1 MAMLKGAPTVQQ
13 HLSYVYVEGDEF
25 AGVRF
30 DEGWARM
37 LGYELSMREGTA
49 DEVTAGRYARETG
62 YSEEYMTRKGLM
74 CEATRSKRGI
84 NIGRQA
90 GEELWKRFADGEVS
104 AKDADTICRLTAPL
118 AARARVADIQ
128 AACCRMLA
136 AGKSWA
142 YIGAM
147 VQLQAL
153 GVDADADLDRMA
165 QFVERNIHVLD
176 EAIGALKGARTRQ
189 NAPDQAE
196 RLADLERIRAGFELV
211 GSQPEM
217 LAQARRWDG
226 ETEPDP
232 VGEYQE
238 RAARKRERERRESG
252 LDAESYL
259 KAKDTQISAS
269 LQDDLQAA
277 AGSIQDI
284 SRPDKDGNI
293 HNHGMQTPKDL
304 DDAFD
309 AYKQARDE
317 QDAKK
322 AEEARNALKDMIA
335 PGVNAALK
343 EAAKMIP
350 HLEGLIDK
358 TCAAVPGCSKMMR
371 NGTKKADRIIEK
383 AINDYQGYASRVI
396 DMIGGTII
404 IPNGGSYVAVID
416 TIKDAVGEENIVKL
430 KMLGFNEP
438 KPCYH
443 DIKVS
448 VRFPNGIIG
457 EIIVVSEFINNA
469 KFNRGGHKIYE
480 VMRDL
485 HPHLKEYKQV
495 RDAFFE
501 LSLLSSMVYQAVVD
515 RDAFRSS
522 KRNASSKV
530 QGLQSLLTK
539 LSLSDSVT
547 GMVNSPETLLNSI
560 IPASVTSAAESRP
573 ELMKNIS
580 KDDVPQESGDVN
592 KKNKKISES
601 EQRGGVGTMSL
612 EGDDETQAEIIE
624 RLRKDNGL
632 KPFFAAIDKVES
644 VMEPSAYKQ
653 VDVEFGGLSQRDID
667 EVRAFAAKQTHP
679 RYKLPEDFDLGNV
692 KHATRE
698 ANLWHAYAHHAL
710 DSFRKDYPDQIS
722 VTYDDLRMIP
732 EIVKERDQ
740 VYAEHKGG
748 AWTLVYVK
756 AYGDIEYRYVEKLG
770 SRDDGGQR
778 MARTTTEWLT
788 KKRNA
793 GGGTLTP
800 TSKSSQKAH
809 LFPRTAKIL
818 AVEEYVKQNFAEE
831 ASKIVETAIQKK
843 NVLRAPNKK
852 LSNLPPVLWVVVRL
866 QSFKA
871 WFGDWEKDP
880 EHASKVLDENGE
892 PLVVYH
898 GTPKGGFKEFKE
910 ESYFTP
916 HREYA
921 ERYVHAGGKGNI
933 WGVTDGEPS
942 MYELFLNI
950 RKPFDTRT
958 KADAAIFEREFL
970 SKWGNNTPLSE
981 RGLPDWTDAA
991 DLLEFLAER
1000 GGGYDGVIIDEGGDP
1015 DANGNPVWR
1024 GVSYLTASPTQI
1036 KSATENRGTFDG
1048 RDADITHSLAQDDDA
1063 LDGVG
1068 GMEMASAHAL
1078 AVLEARADEAYAA
1091 QLAREFRRKAEAWSL
1106 ARVRG
1111 DEKEGRLGRGAKL
1124 FGELMALVD
1133 AAELTLGAAANTGR
1147 LHFLLAWA
1155 RVYAGMMEDGSAP
1168 MGGELKGEIYDA
1180 FVERMRER
1188 EADARRHGLTDEE
1201 VQEMMAEYAGERLDI
1216 AMDRVLRHVLGSL
1229 DGFLKARARE
1239 RMDYLR
1245 EKAYPKRPE
1254 GKPWPRGKMSAENYR
1269 RVEEIYRYLEMDAE
1283 RVADLIE
1290 GKKQA
1295 LEKLRDE
1302 GVGDDAAKAREEEL
1316 EDELA
1321 LLAMYG
1327 CWESKS
1333 AEEAQAA
1340 AASFADFVLNGR
1352 RAWQEKLR
1360 QERRRLAWQRKE
1372 IARHFKGARD
1382 ELLEKGAQRNAK
1394 ESASDMNIGK
1404 SSMRGY
1410 MNMSHLLKSLEG
1422 RMGSRWTSAMRQR
1435 LADIHEGLQ
1444 VFLGNLEGWLLED
1457 VRACTGLTKEADME
1471 DWMRSIHEVYDT
1483 GIILRVPLP
1492 GQTVQLTPEEARMW
1506 LSLTAQEREAK
1517 RKEMLA
1523 AAEAAEEAPDNIPTD
1538 EQIEELR
1545 RKVAGS
1551 WLAGAASGR
1560 ERMSGA
1566 WSAARQEKLRAAR
1579 EAKEAELGRELTR
1592 EEVSQLTEEH
1602 GRLTKEELKAA
1613 REAMVDALAAELP
1626 EGAVTEN
1633 ENAPAYFFLKGSE
1646 MTEQRLVTTKAT
1658 LLQAVLTFDQPDYEH
1673 LMEANGVDDA
1683 VLAEMRRQIG
1693 PALLELGYR
1702 MRQRLNENGVRMAK
1716 VYENLTGV
1724 PFGFRANY
1732 FKGCFDT
1739 GKPST
1744 QGEAVEREGSSTTAS
1759 GKHGMLIPRRFHTL
1773 LIPWQT
1779 NVSAVSVYLQAMKE
1793 QNRYELTADFVHEL
1807 RALFADRVFAM
1818 ECRAEIG
1825 DTNMDL
1831 LLGWTRLVEGSLVAS
1846 EKQQN
1851 FINKLIG
1858 KFISAMAVVRLAFN
1872 VNTYVKQCTA
1882 VNNAYLGGYVPAEL
1896 GYKDDGVQVLAE
1908 RHVGLAEWHAAMG
1921 RVMSGRGVV
1930 GLRELAK
1937 SDMFAYRDRKDGAHL
1952 AQAALLGPNRKVGG
1966 RVGKASR
1973 AVYEAGMAPI
1983 GKLDVGS
1990 NVVGAAILYDA
2001 TWHHLEAEDRDG
2013 RLSDAERHELC
2024 RMTVRKMLDFAA
2036 QPVLRTQKSYH
2047 AAAGTFGSFG
2057 SNMFLFRSESV
2068 KNFGGWMAQVLNGE
2082 TGAAVAGNAFFGVAN
2097 ALLVGMLS
2105 WLAGFWPDEDDE
2117 DRWAK
2122 VGTKFTLDALTGD
2135 LASVPVLDDIVMGV
2149 RHLVEQQVENA
2160 TDVKVKSP
2168 RFQDKGALFDLLDA
2182 AQREYRNME
2191 EGNPWQRH
2199 VSAVTRLLGSV
2210 GACTAFCKN
2219 SAVGPLSDVASLAWA
2234 AAACGNMAKFMR
2246 NVYDRV
2252 DEEDA

>member
-1 MAMLKGAPTVQQ
+1 
-13 HLSYVYVEGDEF
+13 
-25 AGVRF
+25 
-30 DEGWARM
+30 
-37 LGYELSMREGTA
+37 
-49 DEVTAGRYARETG
+49 
-62 YSEEYMTRKGLM
+62 MTRKGLM

-189 NAPDQAE
+189 NAPEQAE

-252 LDAESYL
+252 LDTEGYL

-269 LQDDLQAA
+269 LQELKSTAEK
-277 AGSIQDI
+277 IEELKVLTQDEYEALHGLPGQVRNTI
-284 SRPDKDGNI
+284 NRPVPDWR
-293 HNHGMQTPKDL
+293 
-304 DDAFD
+304 D
-309 AYKQARDE
+309 AYSRFASTALEKLIE
-317 QDAKK
+317 FLTPWVESHLK
-322 AEEARNALKDMIA
+322 EAREMEGALKDF
-335 PGVNAALK
+335 VSSV
-343 EAAKMIP
+343 
-350 HLEGLIDK
+350 
-358 TCAAVPGCSKMMR
+358 CAATGCGMMMR
-371 NGTKKADRIIEK
+371 KGTKGAERIMQK
-383 AINDYQGYASRVI
+383 AINDYEGDVQCVV

-404 IPNGGSYVAVID
+404 VPDGGNYAEVVGAVKEEVA
-416 TIKDAVGEENIVKL
+416 KKRGMEIVKVKKL
-430 KMLGFNEP
+430 HCDSSDTG
-438 KPCYH
+438 YH
-443 DIKVS
+443 DIKIS
-448 VRFPNGIIG
+448 LRMPNGIVG
-457 EIIVVSEFINNA
+457 EIIVISDYINEVKAN
-469 KFNRGGHKIYE
+469 GIGHKLYE
-480 VMRDL
+480 AMRTLEPRLNNERVNDFYAAL
-485 HPHLKEYKQV
+485 AAMSNYFYDDTAAFSIFERAYERASYALQHLQGCFPKDSISEYEK
-495 RDAFFE
+495 
-501 LSLLSSMVYQAVVD
+501 
-515 RDAFRSS
+515 
-522 KRNASSKV
+522 
-530 QGLQSLLTK
+530 LLTK
-539 LSLSDSVT
+539 SSEAASNLAKP
-547 GMVNSPETLLNSI
+547 SPLASKA
-560 IPASVTSAAESRP
+560 IPSSSQ
-573 ELMKNIS
+573 MQNIS
-580 KDDVPQESGDVN
+580 KDDVPQNGGDVN
-592 KKNKKISES
+592 KKNKKIAES

-898 GTPKGGFKEFKE
+898 GTPKGGFTEFKE

-970 SKWGNNTPLSE
+970 GKWGNNTPLSE

-991 DLLEFLAER
+991 DLLEFLAEH

-1457 VRACTGLTKEADME
+1457 VRACTGLTKEA
-1471 DWMRSIHEVYDT
+1471 R
-1483 GIILRVPLP
+1483 
-1492 GQTVQLTPEEARMW
+1492 A
-1506 LSLTAQEREAK
+1506 TAFLCR
-1517 RKEMLA
+1517 
-1523 AAEAAEEAPDNIPTD
+1523 
-1538 EQIEELR
+1538 
-1545 RKVAGS
+1545 G
-1551 WLAGAASGR
+1551 ASG
-1560 ERMSGA
+1560 
-1566 WSAARQEKLRAAR
+1566 
-1579 EAKEAELGRELTR
+1579 T
-1592 EEVSQLTEEH
+1592 
-1602 GRLTKEELKAA
+1602 
-1613 REAMVDALAAELP
+1613 P
-1626 EGAVTEN
+1626 IN
-1633 ENAPAYFFLKGSE
+1633 
-1646 MTEQRLVTTKAT
+1646 
-1658 LLQAVLTFDQPDYEH
+1658 
-1673 LMEANGVDDA
+1673 
-1683 VLAEMRRQIG
+1683 
-1693 PALLELGYR
+1693 
-1702 MRQRLNENGVRMAK
+1702 
-1716 VYENLTGV
+1716 
-1724 PFGFRANY
+1724 
-1732 FKGCFDT
+1732 
-1739 GKPST
+1739 
-1744 QGEAVEREGSSTTAS
+1744 
-1759 GKHGMLIPRRFHTL
+1759 PR
-1773 LIPWQT
+1773 
-1779 NVSAVSVYLQAMKE
+1779 
-1793 QNRYELTADFVHEL
+1793 
-1807 RALFADRVFAM
+1807 
-1818 ECRAEIG
+1818 
-1825 DTNMDL
+1825 
-1831 LLGWTRLVEGSLVAS
+1831 
-1846 EKQQN
+1846 
-1851 FINKLIG
+1851 
-1858 KFISAMAVVRLAFN
+1858 
-1872 VNTYVKQCTA
+1872 
-1882 VNNAYLGGYVPAEL
+1882 
-1896 GYKDDGVQVLAE
+1896 
-1908 RHVGLAEWHAAMG
+1908 
-1921 RVMSGRGVV
+1921 
-1930 GLRELAK
+1930 
-1937 SDMFAYRDRKDGAHL
+1937 
-1952 AQAALLGPNRKVGG
+1952 
-1966 RVGKASR
+1966 
-1973 AVYEAGMAPI
+1973 
-1983 GKLDVGS
+1983 
-1990 NVVGAAILYDA
+1990 
-2001 TWHHLEAEDRDG
+2001 
-2013 RLSDAERHELC
+2013 
-2024 RMTVRKMLDFAA
+2024 
-2036 QPVLRTQKSYH
+2036 
-2047 AAAGTFGSFG
+2047 
-2057 SNMFLFRSESV
+2057 
-2068 KNFGGWMAQVLNGE
+2068 
-2082 TGAAVAGNAFFGVAN
+2082 
-2097 ALLVGMLS
+2097 
-2105 WLAGFWPDEDDE
+2105 
-2117 DRWAK
+2117 
-2122 VGTKFTLDALTGD
+2122 
-2135 LASVPVLDDIVMGV
+2135 
-2149 RHLVEQQVENA
+2149 
-2160 TDVKVKSP
+2160 
-2168 RFQDKGALFDLLDA
+2168 
-2182 AQREYRNME
+2182 
-2191 EGNPWQRH
+2191 
-2199 VSAVTRLLGSV
+2199 
-2210 GACTAFCKN
+2210 
-2219 SAVGPLSDVASLAWA
+2219 
-2234 AAACGNMAKFMR
+2234 
-2246 NVYDRV
+2246 
-2252 DEEDA
+2252 